1 MKKHTTLGYQTLS
14 WAEKRMGGHN
24 DFLRLGAVIA
34 YTHHERWDGKGRT
47 AADARTAWPGMRSA
61 SGPRWWLWP
70 TSMTR

>member
-34 YTHHERWDGKGRT
+34 YTHHERWDGKDIP
-47 AADARTAWPGMRSA
+47 AA
-61 SGPRWWLWP
+61 
-70 TSMTR
+70 